1 MTREKGKIEWRTK
14 KRLLYKDH
22 KRIAGC
28 KRHFTV
34 KSSWVLKRKST
45 RLLVT
50 LRQNEGCPSRGI
62 PEVLLSWAFVVA
74 NVPENDIA
82 NGTHTHRHAHTR
94 SHAHTH
100 THCPHPSPLSLCAAK
115 LSRRTAD
122 NSLISVRP
130 HSFLTDTIDPTSA
143 LMLSEGQ
150 GGAADEGPWGIL
162 TPDWILWNVVPNY
175 FIQCIDCSGDISWS

>member
-82 NGTHTHRHAHTR
+82 NGTHTHARTHTR

-100 THCPHPSPLSLCAAK
+100 THYTVSNLHNGPAGLARTYLKGYFEILKFSFPPKPAWLWKMDPWPWSSLASPSF
-115 LSRRTAD
+115 
-122 NSLISVRP
+122 
-130 HSFLTDTIDPTSA
+130 H
-143 LMLSEGQ
+143 
-150 GGAADEGPWGIL
+150 
-162 TPDWILWNVVPNY
+162 Y
-175 FIQCIDCSGDISWS
+175 